1 MKRNYRRFLL
11 EWLPWLVLAA
21 VVFIPALRVPVVG
34 TLQRGLLA
42 TGLMRPTL
50 PETPPATPARPT
62 AATGAA
68 YPDLPLLT
76 LDGRPTHLRVLRG
89 KVVFLNL
96 WATWCPPCVAE
107 LPSIQALAARVDTQR
122 VAFALVSLDRQPRRA
137 QAFAQRQSLTLP
149 IYFPAAPLPA
159 PFETDAIPA
168 TFVLRPDGRVDFRH
182 EGMAD
187 YDSPKVQAYLEGL
200 ARP

>member
-1 MKRNYRRFLL
+1 MRNYRRLL
-11 EWLPWLVLAA
+11 LDWLPWLVLAA

-50 PETPPATPARPT
+50 PAAPTPALPVAT
-62 AATGAA
+62 AAATA
-68 YPDLPLLT
+68 YPDVPLLT
-76 LDGRPTHLRVLRG
+76 LNGRPTNLRALRG
-89 KVVFLNL
+89 KVVFVNL

-107 LPSIQALAARVDTQR
+107 LPGIQALAARVDTQR
-122 VAFALVSLDRQPRRA
+122 VAFALVSLDQNPRRA
-137 QAFAQRQSLTLP
+137 QAFAKRRGLTLP

-159 PFETDAIPA
+159 PFETESIPA
-168 TFVLRPDGRVDFRH
+168 TLVLTPDGRVDFRH

-187 YDSPKVQAYLEGL
+187 YDSPKVKAYLEGL
-200 ARP
+200 AQP

>member
-1 MKRNYRRFLL
+1 M
-11 EWLPWLVLAA
+11 
-21 VVFIPALRVPVVG
+21 G

-42 TGLMRPTL
+42 TGLLRPTL
-50 PETPPATPARPT
+50 PQASTPAPAQPT

-68 YPDLPLLT
+68 YPDVPLLT
-76 LDGRPTHLRVLRG
+76 LDGHPTNLRALRG
-89 KVVFLNL
+89 KVVFVNL

-122 VAFALVSLDRQPRRA
+122 VAFALVSLDQNPRRA
-137 QAFAQRQSLTLP
+137 QVFAQRRGLTLP

-168 TFVLRPDGRVDFRH
+168 TFVLTPDGRVDFHH

-187 YDSPKVQAYLEGL
+187 YDSQKVKAYLEGL
-200 ARP
+200 AQP